1 MCHFTM
7 GNFTHS
13 KTYANLSAALINQS
27 LQMDIRRYLYQLM
40 SNNR

>member
-7 GNFTHS
+7 GNFNHS

-27 LQMDIRRYLYQLM
+27 LQMDRRRYLYQLM